1 MKIDRLILMSCSDS
15 ISRTYF
21 HYNVVASYIEDKENS
36 ALVARVLAA
45 IYSSKQEAQLQE

>member
-1 MKIDRLILMSCSDS
+1 MKVDRLILMSCSDS

-21 HYNVVASYIEDKENS
+21 QYNVVASYIEDKNNS

-45 IYSSKQEAQLQE
+45 LYSSKQEAELQE